1 MRIVLIAGEPLFRLG
16 FKALLAS
23 SDDLQ
28 LIGEAHDARSAFPV
42 IDADRPDLV
51 VMDIALRGM
60 SGVTAAREIKCRAP
74 DTRILLLSAWA
85 RERDALDGFTAGA
98 HGFALKSEAPE
109 SLLYALRTVGRGH
122 AYVTPELRGC
132 GPTLLDGRRARP
144 AAGVDVLAVLSPRE
158 REVLDLIIKG
168 WRNRNIAREL
178 CISIKTVDTHRTRI
192 NRKLRCTNAAD
203 LVRFAADNGLLRMAP
218 GQSGLDLPALDAHPE
233 HPEDQV
239 NGDLHHHADD
249 DGHLEAEPDDHDQ
262 AHDDGPAPGGARPPA
277 PPSISA

>member
-1 MRIVLIAGEPLFRLG
+1 MRIVLIAGEPIFRLG
-16 FKALLAS
+16 FKSLLAS

-28 LIGEAHDARSAFPV
+28 LVGDAPDARSAFPQ

-85 RERDALDGFTAGA
+85 RERDALDGFNAGA
-98 HGFALKSEAPE
+98 QGFALKSEPPE
-109 SLLYALRTVGRGH
+109 SLLYALRTVARGH

-132 GPTLLDGRRARP
+132 GLALLDGRRARTSM
-144 AAGVDVLAVLSPRE
+144 AGPDVLAVLSPRE

-203 LVRFAADNGLLRMAP
+203 LVRFAADNGLLRLPPGDHQEGHGEAP
-218 GQSGLDLPALDAHPE
+218 TAPPPS
-233 HPEDQV
+233 
-239 NGDLHHHADD
+239 
-249 DGHLEAEPDDHDQ
+249 
-262 AHDDGPAPGGARPPA
+262 GPA
-277 PPSISA
+277 SLSV